1 MCCYPAVVAAAV
13 LLLAAGV
20 GHRVPGDTIC
30 CCGLFNLIQKF
41 FVFSSLS
48 QYSYLFLMY
57 PLIVLSHVAPR
68 FDFNTYH
75 AR

>member
-1 MCCYPAVVAAAV
+1 MCVYPAVAAAAV
-13 LLLAAGV
+13 LLIVAAV
-20 GHRVPGDTIC
+20 RPRVPGDTIC

-57 PLIVLSHVAPR
+57 PLIVLSHVSPR
-68 FDFNTYH
+68 FNYNAYH